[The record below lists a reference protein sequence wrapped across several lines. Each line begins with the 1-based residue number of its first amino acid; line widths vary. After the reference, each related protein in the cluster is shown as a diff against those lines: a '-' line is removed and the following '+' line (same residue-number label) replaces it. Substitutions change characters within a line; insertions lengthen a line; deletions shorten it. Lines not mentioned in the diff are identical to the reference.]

1 MSPISVAT
9 HAVIRTIARVLRER
23 RGATA
28 IEYGLIIA
36 LVVIAMIAGLTAL
49 ADTTTGMWGNVNSK
63 VANAR

>member
-1 MSPISVAT
+1 M
-9 HAVIRTIARVLRER
+9 RTIARVLRER